1 MDEAGWCREGGFDRQ
16 GYEGTVANL
25 SEGVATGGPMS
36 DQ

>member
-1 MDEAGWCREGGFDRQ
+1 MDEAGWCREVGLIAK